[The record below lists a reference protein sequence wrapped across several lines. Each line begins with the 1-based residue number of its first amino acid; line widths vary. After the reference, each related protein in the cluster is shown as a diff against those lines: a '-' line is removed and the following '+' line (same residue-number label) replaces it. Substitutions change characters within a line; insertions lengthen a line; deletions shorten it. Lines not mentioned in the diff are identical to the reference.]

1 MKNKHLIFLFIR
13 YIFLAIF
20 ALGNLYIFYLIFT
33 PLTYFSSL
41 WAIKTF
47 YIENFSYAVGGFNL
61 DAGNLISLVS
71 VNGQTINANI
81 IPACIAGAAY
91 YLLTIFNLTTPM
103 KFTKRIAS
111 LFFILGIFFLLN
123 TTRIIIFMIFL
134 INGNTNF
141 FDIAHSTSWY
151 FGSTALIILIWF
163 ANVLI
168 FRIKSI
174 PIYSDLKNLFN
185 EATKPTPF

>member
-1 MKNKHLIFLFIR
+1 MNNKNLIFLFVR

-41 WAIKTF
+41 WVIKYF
-47 YIENFSYAVGGFNL
+47 YAENFAYAIGGFNI
-61 DAGNLISLVS
+61 DAGNLISLLS
-71 VNGQTINANI
+71 VNGRTINANI

-103 KFTKRIAS
+103 KLSKRIAS

-123 TTRIIIFMIFL
+123 TIRIIIFMIVL
-134 INGNTNF
+134 INGKTNF
-141 FDIAHSTSWY
+141 FDIAHSVSWY
-151 FGSTALIILIWF
+151 FGSTVLIILIWF

-174 PIYSDLKNLFN
+174 PVFTDLKSLFN

>member
-1 MKNKHLIFLFIR
+1 M
-13 YIFLAIF
+13 
-20 ALGNLYIFYLIFT
+20 
-33 PLTYFSSL
+33 
-41 WAIKTF
+41 
-47 YIENFSYAVGGFNL
+47 GGFNL

-71 VNGQTINANI
+71 INGRTINANI

-103 KFTKRIAS
+103 KVYKRIGS

-123 TTRIIIFMIFL
+123 TTRIIIFMIIL
-134 INGNTNF
+134 INGNINF

-151 FGSTALIILIWF
+151 FGSTVLIILIWF

-168 FRIKSI
+168 FRIRAF
-174 PIYSDLKNLFN
+174 PVYTDLKNLLK
-185 EATKPTPF
+185 EATKSKPF